1 MTEAKEKLAGKF
13 ASENHAGPKDV
24 VDFLDLDDEESTE
37 ELREMCQ
44 HCEAYA
50 GIKHDYTECK
60 GKMCFNF
67 YLAFVDLEWRNAFKG
82 ERW

>member
-1 MTEAKEKLAGKF
+1 MYKETERQLNAAYHHIQ
-13 ASENHAGPKDV
+13 NY
-24 VDFLDLDDEESTE
+24 LDDEESTE

-44 HCEAYA
+44 SCEAYA
-50 GIKHDYTECK
+50 GIEHDYTECK

-67 YLAFVDLEWRNAFKG
+67 YLAFEYLEWDNAFKG

>member
-1 MTEAKEKLAGKF
+1 MKKDTERQLNAAYHHIQ
-13 ASENHAGPKDV
+13 NY
-24 VDFLDLDDEESTE
+24 LDDEESTE

-44 HCEAYA
+44 NCEAYA
-50 GIKHDYTECK
+50 GIEHDYAECK

-67 YLAFVDLEWRNAFKG
+67 YLAFEYLEWNNAFRG